1 MIGQS
6 QFGSVLPDHILI
18 APTGFENS
26 WNICSENSDAPDV
39 EMIHDLVTIL
49 QTYTNVDPA
58 KIRILG
64 SSNGAGL
71 ANRIFIENTNK
82 GIDIVCAIV
91 SHLNDFQYHSGNFYK
106 PSDQTNANKSY
117 CGYDVVAN
125 PLTTRKYLSIS
136 NANDPLIPYAG
147 GPSNVGANFLPAET
161 AAFNIATH
169 KGYMG
174 NILTSGKVTGSAPN
188 EITEFSYLSGD
199 VVHIKGNAGHQ
210 ANATQKNYIKDYFSK
225 ASAPLTVPGSPTG
238 VTATAGNAQATV
250 SFTAPTTNG
259 GSAITRYTVTSN
271 PGNITG
277 TGTSSPITVSG
288 LTNGTS
294 YTFTVVAT
302 NAIGNSAP
310 SAPSVA
316 VTPSAPATTNGILTI
331 DFALAAKPPKDLLG
345 VNIGPLTSVKGYQE
359 AGVRTIRTH
368 DFYGPCDYWHYTVNA
383 LDSVTQRFR
392 TTFDPT
398 KESSYQWKETD
409 AKMDSI
415 IRPGFLP
422 FFRLG
427 ISYPNQSSVPTYPP
441 LDATGQGFQTFAE
454 ISRRTAMHY
463 TKGWNNGFNYPIR
476 YWEIWNEPD
485 FKEKFWSGTQG
496 TPINFFNLY
505 KSASLAVKGVEPQ
518 FKVGG
523 PGLSYG
529 SLFFRNQGYVTE
541 FMSYCQ
547 TNKLPLDF
555 YSWHLY
561 DIRNPQGIKAYAD
574 TVRTYL
580 DRYGFTSAESII
592 SEINP
597 DLKNMSFQKDA
608 KGAAWVIGAF
618 ITCNQAPVDK
628 FFWYRGV
635 QLNPLVEPD
644 GANAGNLMWPGLGY
658 KMYAAFLRENAKTTP
673 VGGELTVQAAFD
685 KDTTSLQ
692 ALAGISQTKDTVSLL
707 VSNLSSSISSLDI
720 QFSNIPW
727 NGNARVIL
735 TRLSNPVKGMVIT
748 ESEVTVVNGKL
759 TFKLSNAASPGAFL
773 LRFIR
778 KQSINNSVRILPQE
792 AFDIYPNPAS
802 NQIEIISLMPMEE
815 KVELQLLN
823 MNGQL
828 LDQKI
833 FFGLNPN
840 ERRYLAVDHFPS
852 GMYILRLLS
861 RKRQWSRKIEIQH

>member
-1 MIGQS
+1 
-6 QFGSVLPDHILI
+6 VV
-18 APTGFENS
+18 A
-26 WNICSENSDAPDV
+26 
-39 EMIHDLVTIL
+39 
-49 QTYTNVDPA
+49 
-58 KIRILG
+58 
-64 SSNGAGL
+64 
-71 ANRIFIENTNK
+71 
-82 GIDIVCAIV
+82 
-91 SHLNDFQYHSGNFYK
+91 
-106 PSDQTNANKSY
+106 TNA
-117 CGYDVVAN
+117 
-125 PLTTRKYLSIS
+125 I
-136 NANDPLIPYAG
+136 
-147 GPSNVGANFLPAET
+147 
-161 AAFNIATH
+161 
-169 KGYMG
+169 G
-174 NILTSGKVTGSAPN
+174 NSAPSAPSVAV
-188 EITEFSYLSGD
+188 TP
-199 VVHIKGNAGHQ
+199 
-210 ANATQKNYIKDYFSK
+210 
-225 ASAPLTVPGSPTG
+225 SAPLTVPGSPTG

-840 ERRYLAVDHFPS
+840 ERRYLAVDQFPS